1 MCSLKY
7 KIDDLI
13 DLINQCKSTDEIGVF
28 YNVSGRTVRHWFKK
42 EGLESKVKYK
52 GYNNVT
58 NLDEDK
64 KKERIEKSIKSNK
77 LKLKDRVKC
86 ICETCKDEYLVK
98 KSVFKI
104 GSRFCSRECL
114 YTHLFKTSPENHPRW
129 LGGKT
134 QENQIGRSN
143 LEYAEWRIN
152 VWKRDYFTCQKC
164 FSVGKNLN
172 AHHINSWSDNIN
184 ERYCVDN
191 GITLCKDCHKELHK
205 IYGQKTDITKLV
217 DFLGVKTST
226 GWKRSNLESF

>member
-1 MCSLKY
+1 MSGLKY

-13 DLINQCKSTDEIGVF
+13 DLINQYKSTDEIATF
-28 YNVSGRTVRHWFKK
+28 YNVSGRTVRYWFKK

-52 GYNNVT
+52 GYDNLT
-58 NLDEDK
+58 NLDEGK

-86 ICETCKDEYLVK
+86 VCETCKEEYLVK

-104 GSRFCSRECL
+104 GSRFCSRKCL
-114 YTHLFKTSPENHPRW
+114 YTYLFKTNPENHPRW

-143 LEYAEWRIN
+143 LEYVEWRIN
-152 VWKRDYFTCQKC
+152 VWRRDFFTCQKC

-172 AHHINSWSDNIN
+172 AHHINSWSNNIN
-184 ERYCVDN
+184 ERYCIDN

-205 IYGQKTDITKLV
+205 NYGQKTDITKLV
-217 DFLGVKTST
+217 DFLGIKTSS
-226 GWKRSNLESF
+226 GWKRTNLESF